1 MQVLELSDHPG
12 AMLRETRKRRAAD
25 AEHERLRF
33 EGALAQH
40 HERVSCAVQE
50 RDRARAERH
59 WRAWLRGIFAVR
71 RERRQAPAAPRPVM
85 LSSDQEGILTAG
97 VEGELLVAA
106 SLGRALG
113 DEWTLVRGYRN
124 SRGEI
129 DHLLVGP
136 RGLFAIEGKHRN
148 AMVHCAGDRWWF
160 TKYDKYGNVVGR
172 GDMTDRRG
180 RSPSVQLNEP
190 ASQLENFL
198 RARGHPVAIQRVVL
212 LTHPR
217 SQLGNCTSPTVHIT
231 TSTDQV
237 IKLLN
242 GSQMAITADERTQ
255 LERLIARDHRYHEKR
270 RSYRGGTPATAGLRE
285 RGAGGSR
292 VRRPR
297 Q

>member
-12 AMLRETRKRRAAD
+12 AMLRETRKRGAAD
-25 AEHERLRF
+25 AERERLRF
-33 EGALAQH
+33 EAALAQH

-50 RDRARAERH
+50 RDRARAEGD
-59 WRAWLRGIFAVR
+59 WGAWVRGIFAVR
-71 RERRQAPAAPRPVM
+71 RERRQAPAARRTVM

-106 SLGRALG
+106 SLGRVLG
-113 DEWTLVRGYRN
+113 DEWLLVRGYRN

-180 RSPSVQLNEP
+180 RSPRLQLNEP
-190 ASQLENFL
+190 PPQIEDFL
-198 RARGHPVAIQRVVL
+198 RAPAPPRAIQRRVL
-212 LTHPR
+212 RTHPP
-217 SQLGNCTSPTVHIT
+217 SQVAH
-231 TSTDQV
+231 
-237 IKLLN
+237 
-242 GSQMAITADERTQ
+242 
-255 LERLIARDHRYHEKR
+255 Y
-270 RSYRGGTPATAGLRE
+270 AT
-285 RGAGGSR
+285 
-292 VRRPR
+292 
-297 Q
+297 

>member
-12 AMLRETRKRRAAD
+12 AMLRETRKRRTAD
-25 AEHERLRF
+25 AERERLRF
-33 EGALAQH
+33 EDALAQQ

-113 DEWTLVRGYRN
+113 DEWTLMRGYRN

-172 GDMTDRRG
+172 GDMTDRR
-180 RSPSVQLNEP
+180 RPPPPPPPTKPPPP
-190 ASQLENFL
+190 ASKFL
-198 RARGHPVAIQRVVL
+198 P
-212 LTHPR
+212 
-217 SQLGNCTSPTVHIT
+217 
-231 TSTDQV
+231 
-237 IKLLN
+237 
-242 GSQMAITADERTQ
+242 
-255 LERLIARDHRYHEKR
+255 
-270 RSYRGGTPATAGLRE
+270 
-285 RGAGGSR
+285 
-292 VRRPR
+292 
-297 Q
+297 